1 MIQIKTFFAL
11 NHIFVDSRYSKDCA
25 LKQTVIFNKE
35 LISRYNLFG
44 PRYTSYPTATQFH
57 EQFGI
62 KEYCEVVTDSNEDF
76 LPKPLSLYIH
86 LPFCNT
92 VCFYCACNKIIT
104 ANHNRAIP
112 YLEDLHKEINL
123 QGSLFDDDRIVNQL
137 HWGGGTPT
145 FLSHDQ
151 MSALMKIIKNNFTL
165 LDDDS
170 GEYSIEIDPREIKTD
185 TISLLR
191 NLGFN
196 RISIGIQD
204 FDAQV
209 QKAVNRNQTYEQTL
223 EVFNEARKHGF
234 HSINVD
240 LIYGLPKQSPRTFCY
255 TINKIIEM
263 NPDRIAIYNYAHL
276 PHLFKTQRQIK
287 EEDLPDSDVKLEIL
301 GESIQSLTDA
311 GYVYIGM
318 DHFAKPDDELAV
330 AQRKGNLYRNFQGY
344 STNANCDVVSFG
356 ITAISKISNSY
367 SQNTRTLEDYH
378 SALEENKIPVMRG
391 YKLTTDDEI
400 RREVITQL
408 ICHFQI
414 EYKKIED
421 LFKIDFSSYF
431 KKEIE
436 LLDDMQKDELLVL
449 KKDAIEILPAGRF
462 LIRNICSIFDIYFDK
477 SGSDNNFSKMI

>member
-1 MIQIKTFFAL
+1 
-11 NHIFVDSRYSKDCA
+11 

-62 KEYCEVVTDSNEDF
+62 KEYCEVVTDSNEVF
-76 LPKPLSLYIH
+76 LPKPLSLYVH

-104 ANHNRAIP
+104 ANHRRAAP

-123 QGSLFDDDRIVNQL
+123 QGPLFDDDRIVNQL

-145 FLSHDQ
+145 FISHDQ
-151 MSALMKIIKNNFTL
+151 MSALMKVIKNNFKL

-170 GEYSIEIDPREIKTD
+170 GEYSIEIDPREIKTE

-287 EEDLPDSDVKLEIL
+287 EEDLPAPDIKLEIL
-301 GESIQSLTDA
+301 GESIKSLTDA

-318 DHFAKPDDELAV
+318 DHFSKPDDELAI

-344 STNANCDVVSFG
+344 STNANCDVIGFG

-378 SALEENKIPVMRG
+378 SVLEKNKIPVMRG
-391 YKLTTDDEI
+391 YKLTNDDEI
-400 RREVITQL
+400 RREIITQL

-421 LFKIDFSSYF
+421 LFRINFSSYF
-431 KKEIE
+431 AKEIE
-436 LLDDMQKDELLVL
+436 LLDDMQKDELLTL

-462 LIRNICSIFDIYFDK
+462 LIRNICSIFDVYFNRR
-477 SGSDNNFSKMI
+477 SSENNYSKMI